1 MLGMFSKPTPQEN
14 DVDAVGRQGLVL
26 ENMAEVRYIARHI
39 HERLPS
45 HVSIDDLFQAGILGL
60 IDAVNKF
67 DPQKNVQFKSYARF
81 RIRGAILDSLRQ
93 SDWGPR
99 NLRRQARRIEQTSRE
114 LTGKLGHFPSE
125 SELASK
131 LGLPIEDF
139 QHLIGELRGL
149 RLETLQ
155 IYSEEGTGE
164 EALPVAFRPEED
176 PFEMT
181 SRWEIRHLLEA
192 ALSELGEKEG
202 DVLGLYYVEELTMKD
217 IGRILGIGESRVS
230 QIHAAALVHLRSL
243 LVPFQPRR
251 LELASAAAVNAVD
264 VSPTE
269 CHRAVSRVL

>member
-1 MLGMFSKPTPQEN
+1 MFSKPTPQEN

-67 DPQKNVQFKSYARF
+67 DLQKNVQFKSYARF

-93 SDWGPR
+93 LDWGPR
-99 NLRRQARRIEQTSRE
+99 NLRRQGRRIEQTNRE
-114 LTGKLGHFPSE
+114 LTGELGHFPSE

-149 RLETLQ
+149 RLESLQ
-155 IYSEEGTGE
+155 ICSDEGTGE
-164 EALPVAFRPEED
+164 ETLPVAFRPEED

-181 SRWEIRHLLEA
+181 FRWELRHLLGE

-251 LELASAAAVNAVD
+251 LELASATAANAVD